1 MAEPIP
7 GWPDVKL
14 THSGSRFGPICH
26 NPGLFMSSCPY
37 IKYHSL
43 NATGPDLGQFE
54 LEILHDQGTLMGV
67 FVQLQFST
75 AVRAVNDVGYIAS
88 KYFACFEVPYLVQFA
103 QTYPTDNPAIW
114 ATYLEYNTPL
124 TAPDFKI
131 FGAMFDKETYSNLCI
146 DNIKCTICSSPD
158 ECSVVHETAKESLA
172 EVIP

>member
-1 MAEPIP
+1 MRIKGQHPRRIGHLALIVGLFKSNIIGLICFCKGIKISDKVCMAEPIP

-75 AVRAVNDVGYIAS
+75 AVRAVNDVGDIAS
-88 KYFACFEVPYLVQFA
+88 KYFAC
-103 QTYPTDNPAIW
+103 
-114 ATYLEYNTPL
+114 
-124 TAPDFKI
+124 
-131 FGAMFDKETYSNLCI
+131 S
-146 DNIKCTICSSPD
+146 
-158 ECSVVHETAKESLA
+158 
-172 EVIP
+172 